1 MGKLRI
7 ICAACLL
14 ALAYTILTQ
23 PAAAARSC
31 IFDWAVPG
39 PYEVSGNFRGQV
51 ETVFARVTPD
61 CRVSI
66 ALPGVYTGGS
76 LKRSGS
82 CLTFSFKV
90 QDVRE
95 TFTAQWCGDYGVVPW
110 QGRNVR
116 ANVVKRKGRSNTGTR

>member
-1 MGKLRI
+1 
-7 ICAACLL
+7 L
-14 ALAYTILTQ
+14 AFTIAPQ
-23 PAAAARSC
+23 PAAATRSC

-39 PYEVSGNFRGQV
+39 PYEVSGDFRGQV

-76 LKRSGS
+76 LKRSGR

-95 TFTAQWCGDYGVVPW
+95 TFTARWCGDYGVVPW
-110 QGRNVR
+110 QGRNVQ
-116 ANVVKRKGRSNTGTR
+116 ASVVRRKGRSNTGTR

>member
-7 ICAACLL
+7 ICAVYLGGLVFTAW
-14 ALAYTILTQ
+14 AQ
-23 PAAAARSC
+23 PAAARSC

-39 PYEVSGNFRGQV
+39 SYEVSGEFRGQV
-51 ETVFARVTPD
+51 QTVFARVTPD

-66 ALPGVYTGGS
+66 ALPGVYTGGA

-90 QDVRE
+90 QDVRQ
-95 TFTAQWCGDYGVVPW
+95 TFTARWCDGYGVVPW

-116 ANVVKRKGRSNTGTR
+116 AKVVRRQDRPNTGTR